1 MYLSPRLAGSRARSC
16 EESGEKRRER
26 VKRAS
31 GAAAPPPR
39 PRTHLHEDLH
49 GALGD
54 VQVAGAQIR
63 PLVHGGGRVYEEE
76 EDRHG
81 PGRAPA
87 RRAPCGEEGRGG
99 EGGSGSLTP
108 PGRPPVRP
116 PRLSSGSAP
125 AAAAAARY

>member
-1 MYLSPRLAGSRARSC
+1 MVFFPPSLDAVGRLVEGDQH
-16 EESGEKRRER
+16 
-26 VKRAS
+26 VPV
-31 GAAAPPPR
+31 AAAGRVPGPQ
-39 PRTHLHEDLH
+39 LHEDLH

-81 PGRAPA
+81 PGGAPA
-87 RRAPCGEEGRGG
+87 RRAPCGEEGAAR
-99 EGGSGSLTP
+99 S
-108 PGRPPVRP
+108 PGRPPLRSAP
-116 PRLSSGSAP
+116 LGSAALRPALPFPARPCAARLGP